1 MSPGLTWI
9 VNGLLPQDACRV
21 LPVQTTSDATA
32 GTAPPL
38 LKNWSREQ
46 VGSLEDWTSATPMS
60 LEVEKKLIDQS
71 ELVTRESGL
80 VLRLCDGG
88 VAQIYVPLHVVTEPN
103 RFRNA
108 LIWLVHKN
116 MMHMSHSKVSSELL
130 RTYWWPHLRRDVKSV
145 LATCAE
151 CNLAKGKRQL
161 AHGNYRAIKGGAPRE
176 RYAIL
181 SCACGCSVR
190 QVSSRASPP
199 MDAALGS
206 RRRATG
212 LRKL

>member
-1 MSPGLTWI
+1 MLIRWTRPNTFGRQEDP
-9 VNGLLPQDACRV
+9 NPRV
-21 LPVQTTSDATA
+21 
-32 GTAPPL
+32 
-38 LKNWSREQ
+38 
-46 VGSLEDWTSATPMS
+46 SAVIS
-60 LEVEKKLIDQS
+60 ARLEVEKKLIDQS

-116 MMHMSHSKVSSELL
+116 LMHMSHSKVSSELL

-161 AHGNYRAIKGGAPRE
+161 AHGNY
-176 RYAIL
+176 L
-181 SCACGCSVR
+181 S
-190 QVSSRASPP
+190 
-199 MDAALGS
+199 LIHI
-206 RRRATG
+206 
-212 LRKL
+212 